1 MNHKHR
7 SSRMPLVAPPLGKHM
22 MPTRD
27 EALSSLESDV
37 MTGLDPD
44 KLSELAEVLFA
55 FNNYQIGP
63 MPGFYVAVEVEAGS
77 RWCVGQLCAD
87 REKPLKLFDKKVYKT
102 ARGAQKAA
110 EKMRAADLAST

>member
-1 MNHKHR
+1 
-7 SSRMPLVAPPLGKHM
+7 MPLVAPPLGKHM

-63 MPGFYVAVEVEAGS
+63 MPGFYVALEVEAGTRS
-77 RWCVGQLCAD
+77 LVNLFVEQLE
-87 REKPLKLFDKKVYKT
+87 RLFAV
-102 ARGAQKAA
+102 
-110 EKMRAADLAST
+110 